1 MPMTSVRAAVIVNTG
16 VRSRDLHAWRRG
28 SATDM
33 QDARLGGVGIWELTR
48 RWYCR
53 FRSRLGRPR
62 GLRCEV
68 GAAFLT
74 RNTLRFSPSAAML
87 AALVGRRALP
97 APSSDIPLRGT
108 PPLPARAR
116 RATHS
121 LVYRLLLG
129 TDVALL

>member
-1 MPMTSVRAAVIVNTG
+1 MTSVRAAVIVNTG
-16 VRSRDLHAWRRG
+16 VRRSDLHAWRRG

-53 FRSRLGRPR
+53 FRSRLGGPR

-97 APSSDIPLRGT
+97 APSSDIPLEERR
-108 PPLPARAR
+108 PSPRVPA
-116 RATHS
+116 
-121 LVYRLLLG
+121 V
-129 TDVALL
+129 DP